1 MRVDLLGWLIF
12 LFALLFSVMLHE
24 AGHFAT
30 AKRFGMKAIQFF
42 VGFGP
47 TLWSVRLGE
56 TEYGIKALP
65 LGGFV
70 KIIGMTSVEVVPPE
84 DEPRAFRR
92 FPGWQR
98 VIVLSAGSAMHF
110 ILAFLLIFG
119 LALGIGIENNNT
131 TQLGTVTACVPANVT
146 ALDNNS
152 PCPAGAGK
160 SPAEIAG
167 LRVGDEVT
175 SFDGTRVAN
184 YTQLTTAIKRVKAGT
199 TVPITVLRDGK
210 SVTLHATLAS
220 VKGRPGGF
228 LGIAGSTVF
237 QPASPVRAV
246 TYAGSG
252 FWQVLDGSV
261 KALGQLPAALPDL
274 FKSNRAQT
282 PAGNVSSIV
291 GAANATGQAVA
302 APVGWQNKVSFV
314 LLLIASLNVFVG
326 AFNLLPLLPLDGGH
340 IAIVVYERIRSRIA
354 RWRRRPDPGLVDYM
368 KLVPVSFSIFMV
380 LVVVGVMLI
389 LADIVNPVSIG

>member
-1 MRVDLLGWLIF
+1 VDLLGWLIF
-12 LFALLFSVMLHE
+12 LFALLFSVMAHE

-30 AKRFGMKAIQFF
+30 AKKFGMKATQFF

-47 TLWSVRLGE
+47 TLWSVRHGE

-70 KIIGMTSVEVVPPE
+70 KIVGMTSAEVVPPE
-84 DEPRAFRR
+84 DESRAFRR

-119 LALGIGIENNNT
+119 LALGIGIENSAS
-131 TQLGTVTACVPANVT
+131 TQLGTISACVPATVT
-146 ALDNNS
+146 ALNS
-152 PCPAGAGK
+152 DAACPAGAAK
-160 SPAEIAG
+160 SPAELAG

-175 SFDGTRVAN
+175 SFDGVRVTN
-184 YTQLTTAIKRVKAGT
+184 YTQLTTAIRHVKAGST
-199 TVPITVLRDGK
+199 IPVTVLRDGK
-210 SVTLHATLAS
+210 SLTVQARLAA
-220 VKGRPGGF
+220 VKGRSGGF
-228 LGIAGSTVF
+228 LGIAGATVF
-237 QPASPVRAV
+237 QAASPVRAV
-246 TYAGSG
+246 TYAGST
-252 FWQVLDGSV
+252 FWQVLSGSV
-261 KALGQLPAALPDL
+261 TALGQLPAAIPDL
-274 FKSNRAQT
+274 FKKDRAST

-302 APVGWQNKVSFV
+302 APVGWQDKVSFV

-368 KLVPVSFSIFMV
+368 KLVPVSFSLFMII
-380 LVVVGVMLI
+380 VVVGVMLI
-389 LADIVNPVSIG
+389 LADIINPVSIG